1 MRNTVNK
8 SSLTPREIRQLE
20 TRYRALASQLGSTES
35 LSQGSVMPQ
44 PPRAWRWT
52 RKVSGKTVSL
62 GLSSDK
68 AEKMKQ
74 AIANHRALD
83 RIIEEMREI
92 TQKLIL
98 ETSETAP
105 IYKRRNHPKDALS

>member
-1 MRNTVNK
+1 MHETVKNPP
-8 SSLTPREIRQLE
+8 LTRREIHRLE
-20 TRYRALASQLGSTES
+20 SRYRALVSQIGNFES

-52 RKVSGKTVSL
+52 RKVGGKTVSL
-62 GLSSDK
+62 GLMPGK
-68 AEKMKQ
+68 AEKMKR

-83 RIIEEMREI
+83 KIIDELREI

-98 ETSETAP
+98 ETSETAT
-105 IYKRRNHPKDALS
+105 ISRRTNHPKTALT